1 MEKDV
6 EIGRLD
12 AAWIGTVKAKTVI
25 EKEKMDLKLY
35 DPKYVF
41 EINQYPFKKRRK
53 KLKKMLE
60 DINEAIN
67 DMMAD
72 GTMSEL
78 SQKWF
83 KLDIT
88 KKE

>member
-25 EKEKMDLKLY
+25 EKENMDLKLY

-41 EINQYPFKKRRK
+41 ETNQYPLKKDGK
-53 KLKKMLE
+53 NKKMLE
-60 DINEAIN
+60 DINKAIK

-72 GTMSEL
+72 GTMSKL

>member
-1 MEKDV
+1 
-6 EIGRLD
+6 
-12 AAWIGTVKAKTVI
+12 
-25 EKEKMDLKLY
+25 
-35 DPKYVF
+35 
-41 EINQYPFKKRRK
+41 
-53 KLKKMLE
+53 MLE
-60 DINEAIN
+60 DINEAIK

-72 GTMSEL
+72 GTMSKL